1 MSPILSVP
9 DLATWLAGDHPPVV
23 LDVRWT
29 LTGPP
34 AREVYQAGHVPGA
47 RYVDFDTV
55 LSGPADP
62 AGGGRHP
69 LPAPEV
75 FAAAMRDLGVRTDTD
90 VVVYGAPDG
99 FGAAR
104 AWWCLRYFGHRS
116 VRVLDGGFAAWV
128 RAGQPVETGEPAA
141 MEAAGDFVARPGGM
155 PALGADEAA
164 RLARSG
170 LLLDARAGERYRG
183 ETEPVDP
190 VGGHIPGALSAPTA
204 ANLDADSRFLDPARL
219 RERFAALGIESPA
232 DGLPG
237 DDVSGDHAAPVAVDP
252 AEGGCGV
259 GTYCGSGVSAAQQV
273 LALELAGVRAGLY
286 VGSWSD
292 WVSDRQ
298 RPVATGPDR
307 G

>member
-9 DLATWLAGDHPPVV
+9 DLVTWLAGGHPPVV

-29 LTGPP
+29 LAGPP
-34 AREVYQAGHVPGA
+34 AREVYQTGHVPGA

-75 FAAAMRDLGVRTDTD
+75 FAAAMRDLGLRTDSD

-128 RAGQPVETGEPAA
+128 AAGQPVEPGEPGEPALV
-141 MEAAGDFVARPGGM
+141 ETAGDFVARPGGM
-155 PALGADEAA
+155 PVLDVDEAA
-164 RLARSG
+164 MLARSG

-204 ANLDADSRFLDPARL
+204 ANLDADGLFLHPSRL
-219 RERFAALGIESPA
+219 RERFAALGIDEA
-232 DGLPG
+232 DGG
-237 DDVSGDHAAPVAVDP
+237 SD
-252 AEGGCGV
+252 V

-292 WVSDRQ
+292 WVSDGR
-298 RPVATGPDR
+298 RPVSTGPDR

>member
-9 DLATWLAGDHPPVV
+9 DLATWLASGRPPVV

-29 LTGPP
+29 LAGSP
-34 AREVYQAGHVPGA
+34 ALEVYRTGHVPGA

-62 AGGGRHP
+62 SGGGRHP
-69 LPAPEV
+69 LPSAED
-75 FAAAMRDLGVRTDTD
+75 FAGAMRALGVHTDTD

-116 VRVLDGGFAAWV
+116 VRVLDGGFAAWE
-128 RAGQPVETGEPAA
+128 RAGQPVETGEPGPVPAV
-141 MEAAGDFVARPGGM
+141 GDFAAQPGGM
-155 PALGADEAA
+155 PVLDVDGAA

-204 ANLDADSRFLDPARL
+204 ANLDADGRFLDAARL
-219 RERFAALGIESPA
+219 RKRFAALGVGPEDGDAAAGA
-232 DGLPG
+232 DGG
-237 DDVSGDHAAPVAVDP
+237 S
-252 AEGGCGV
+252 GV

>member
-9 DLATWLAGDHPPVV
+9 DLVTWLAGDHPPVV

-29 LTGPP
+29 LAGPP
-34 AREVYQAGHVPGA
+34 ALEVYRAGHVPGA

-69 LPAPEV
+69 LPSAEV
-75 FAAAMRDLGVRTDTD
+75 FAAGMRALGVRTDTD

-116 VRVLDGGFAAWV
+116 VRVLDGGFAAWTA
-128 RAGQPVETGEPAA
+128 AGQPVETGEHAPVPAV
-141 MEAAGDFVARPGGM
+141 GDFAAQPGGM
-155 PALGADEAA
+155 PVLDVDEAA

-190 VGGHIPGALSAPTA
+190 VGGHIPGALNAPTA
-204 ANLDADSRFLDPARL
+204 ANLDADGRFLDAARL
-219 RERFAALGIESPA
+219 QERFAALGISPA
-232 DGLPG
+232 DDAPGEDAASAGL
-237 DDVSGDHAAPVAVDP
+237 DP
-252 AEGGCGV
+252 AEGGSGV

-273 LALELAGVRAGLY
+273 LALEAGRRTRRAVRRLL
-286 VGSWSD
+286 WSD
-292 WVSDRQ
+292 WVSDNR

>member
-9 DLATWLAGDHPPVV
+9 DLVTWLAGDQPPVV

-29 LTGPP
+29 LAGPP
-34 AREVYQAGHVPGA
+34 APEVYRAGHVPGA

-69 LPAPEV
+69 LPSAQV
-75 FAAAMRDLGVRTDTD
+75 FTAAMRDLGVRTDSD

-116 VRVLDGGFAAWV
+116 VRVLDGGFAAWAG
-128 RAGQPVETGEPAA
+128 AGQPVETGEQAPV
-141 MEAAGDFVARPGGM
+141 EVAGDFTARPGGM
-155 PALGADEAA
+155 PVLDVDEAA

-204 ANLDADSRFLDPARL
+204 ANLDADGRLLDATQL
-219 RERFAALGIESPA
+219 RERFAALGIDSPA
-232 DGLPG
+232 ADVPG
-237 DDVSGDHAAPVAVDP
+237 QDAASAGPDP
-252 AEGGCGV
+252 AEGGSVV

-292 WVSDRQ
+292 WVSDRR

>member
-1 MSPILSVP
+1 M
-9 DLATWLAGDHPPVV
+9 
-23 LDVRWT
+23 
-29 LTGPP
+29 
-34 AREVYQAGHVPGA
+34 PGA

-116 VRVLDGGFAAWV
+116 VRVLDGGFAAWE
-128 RAGQPVETGEPAA
+128 RAGQPVETGPPAPVDV
-141 MEAAGDFVARPGGM
+141 AGDFAARPGGM
-155 PALGADEAA
+155 PVLNVDEAA

-204 ANLDADSRFLDPARL
+204 ANLDADGRFLDAGRL
-219 RERFAALGIESPA
+219 RERFAALGADSPGDVATNGVPA
-232 DGLPG
+232 D
-237 DDVSGDHAAPVAVDP
+237 
-252 AEGGCGV
+252 GV

-292 WVSDRQ
+292 WVSDRE